1 MREQLIEYIDR
12 LFSGAALNMRNA
24 EIKEEIL
31 QNTLEHY
38 DDLLSEGK
46 SEQEAYDTVIQGIGD
61 VRPLVEPSG
70 SAAYSGAAPASEP
83 QPSAQ
88 ASSAGEAHSGL
99 RVATGSIW
107 LLTTALYFVLSFTT
121 HAWHLTWILF
131 LVAPA
136 VSNILSAALDTK
148 GCFGSGRS
156 AVIAALWLL
165 TTAFYFVLS
174 FTTGAWHLTWILF
187 LIAGAATGLVCA
199 IYDWKK

>member
-88 ASSAGEAHSGL
+88 ASSAGETHSGL

-107 LLTTALYFVLSFTT
+107 LLTTA
-121 HAWHLTWILF
+121 
-131 LVAPA
+131 
-136 VSNILSAALDTK
+136 
-148 GCFGSGRS
+148 
-156 AVIAALWLL
+156 
-165 TTAFYFVLS
+165 FYFVLS
-174 FTTGAWHLTWILF
+174 FATGAWHLTWILF

>member
-1 MREQLIEYIDR
+1 MRERLIEYIDR
-12 LFSGAALNMRNA
+12 LFSGAALTMRNA
-24 EIKEEIL
+24 EIREEIL

-70 SAAYSGAAPASEP
+70 SAAYSGAATASEP

-88 ASSAGEAHSGL
+88 EFSADKAHPGL
-99 RVATGSIW
+99 RAATGSIW
-107 LLTTALYFVLSFTT
+107 LLTTALYFVLSFATG
-121 HAWHLTWILF
+121 AWHLTWILF
-131 LVAPA
+131 LIAPA
-136 VSNILSAALDTK
+136 VSSILNAVLDAK
-148 GCFGSGRS
+148 SHPGSGRG

-174 FTTGAWHLTWILF
+174 FTTRAWHLTWIVF
-187 LIAGAATGLVCA
+187 LIAGAATGLIRA
-199 IYDWKK
+199 IFDLKK